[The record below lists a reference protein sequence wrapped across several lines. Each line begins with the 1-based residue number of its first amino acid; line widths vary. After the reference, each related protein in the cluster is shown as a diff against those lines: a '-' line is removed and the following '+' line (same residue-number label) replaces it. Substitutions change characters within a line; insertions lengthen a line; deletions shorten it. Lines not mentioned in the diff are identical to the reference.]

1 MEVKN
6 EGFYLYCIFYR
17 REDTPIHYKG
27 IDGENE
33 TFSIS
38 YSDISALVSQI
49 PLDEYS
55 KEHLE
60 KNLTDIEWVAP
71 RVEIHERII
80 EHIMG
85 FSPVIPIKFCTI
97 FRSEKRIQEILEK
110 HYDSLKSLLDYLA
123 DKEEW
128 GIKVYIEPDVL
139 SRVVAELHP
148 EIRGLN
154 ERIATASPGE
164 AFFLRK
170 KRDSLLR
177 EETDRVL
184 DELAGEIYKRLISL
198 AVQGSSGKLFDR
210 KITGKND
217 EMILNLALLL
227 KKGDIKGVKAEID
240 KIASLYEE
248 KGIYSELSGPWP
260 PYNFC
265 PSTTEF
271 T

>member
-6 EGFYLYCIFYR
+6 EGFYLYCICYR

-27 IDGENE
+27 IDSENE
-33 TFSIS
+33 IFSLA
-38 YSDISALVSQI
+38 YRDTRALVSQI

-55 KEHLE
+55 EEHLE
-60 KNLTDIEWVAP
+60 SNLTDIGWVAP

-97 FRSEKRIQEILEK
+97 FKSKERIQEILDQ

-128 GIKVYIEPDVL
+128 GIKVYVEPDDL
-139 SRVVAELHP
+139 SRAVAELNT
-148 EIRGLN
+148 EIKGLN
-154 ERIATASPGE
+154 EKIATALPGE

-177 EETDRVL
+177 EEADRVL
-184 DELAGEIYKRLISL
+184 DELADEIYERLLSL
-198 AVQGSSGKLFDR
+198 AVQSSRGKLFDR
-210 KITGKND
+210 KITDKND
-217 EMILNLALLL
+217 EMILNTALLL
-227 KKGDIKGVKAEID
+227 KKEDIKGVEAEIN
-240 KIASLYEE
+240 KIASQYEG
-248 KGIYSELSGPWP
+248 KGIYFELSGPWP

-265 PSTTEF
+265 SFTEF